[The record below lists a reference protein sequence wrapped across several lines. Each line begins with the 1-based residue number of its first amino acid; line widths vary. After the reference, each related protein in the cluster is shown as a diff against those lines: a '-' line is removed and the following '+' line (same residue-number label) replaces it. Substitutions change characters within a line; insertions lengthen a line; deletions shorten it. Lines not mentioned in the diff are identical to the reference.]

1 MSVKLIYLAII
12 KIETMTA
19 AEFKELALAFPG
31 TEAAPHFD
39 RTAFKVV
46 KRRIFA
52 SLHEPSQSANICLS
66 PVEQAEFCEVGG
78 PGVFPIPNKWGQ
90 QGWTTFE
97 LKDVVEEV
105 VQAALEVAYGAVM
118 AGKGRK

>member
-1 MSVKLIYLAII
+1 
-12 KIETMTA
+12 MTA

-52 SLHEPSQSANICLS
+52 SLHEPSESANICLT

-97 LKDVVEEV
+97 LKDVAEEV
-105 VQAALEVAYGAVM
+105 VQAALEAAYEAVM
-118 AGKGRK
+118 AGKGKR

>member
-1 MSVKLIYLAII
+1 
-12 KIETMTA
+12 MTT
-19 AEFKELALAFPG
+19 EDFKDLALAFPG

-39 RTAFKVV
+39 RIAFKVV

-90 QGWTTFE
+90 QGWTTFV
-97 LKDVVEEV
+97 LKEVAEEV
-105 VQAALEVAYGAVM
+105 VQAALEAAYGAVM
-118 AGKGRK
+118 AVKGKR

>member
-1 MSVKLIYLAII
+1 
-12 KIETMTA
+12 MTST
-19 AEFKELALAFPG
+19 EFKELALAFPG

-78 PGVFPIPNKWGQ
+78 PGVFTIPNKWGLH
-90 QGWTTFE
+90 GWTTFE
-97 LKDVVEEV
+97 LREVAEEV
-105 VQAALEVAYGAVM
+105 VQAALEAAYGAVM
-118 AGKGRK
+118 AGRGKK

>member
-1 MSVKLIYLAII
+1 
-12 KIETMTA
+12 MTA

-52 SLHEPSQSANICLS
+52 SLHEPSQSANICLT
-66 PVEQAEFCEVGG
+66 PTEQAEFCEVGG

-97 LKDVVEEV
+97 LKDVAEEV
-105 VQAALEVAYGAVM
+105 MQAAMEAAYGAAMVEK
-118 AGKGRK
+118 GKK

>member
-1 MSVKLIYLAII
+1 
-12 KIETMTA
+12 MTT
-19 AEFKELALAFPG
+19 EDFKDLALAFPG

-39 RTAFKVV
+39 RIAFKVV

-66 PVEQAEFCEVGG
+66 PVEQRSSAKWAV
-78 PGVFPIPNKWGQ
+78 PVSFPIPNKWGQ

-97 LKDVVEEV
+97 LKEVAEEV
-105 VQAALEVAYGAVM
+105 VQAALEAAYGAVM
-118 AGKGRK
+118 AVKGKR